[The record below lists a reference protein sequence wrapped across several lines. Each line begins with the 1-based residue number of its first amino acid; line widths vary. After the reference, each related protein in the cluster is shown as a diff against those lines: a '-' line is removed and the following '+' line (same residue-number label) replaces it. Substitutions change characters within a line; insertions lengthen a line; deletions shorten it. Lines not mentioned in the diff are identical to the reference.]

1 MKALWT
7 ILLLICTNAI
17 AQTAGT
23 IDLVEGSATIINAS
37 GTRRAAA
44 PGGTLVAGETIETGA
59 SAELHATLIDG
70 AYLAL
75 RPNTSL
81 KIATYR
87 GNGDANDGSVME
99 LARGALRTVTG
110 WIGRAKPQNYRIS
123 TPTATVGIRGTDHEV
138 AHIETGADAGT
149 HNRVYDGRTTLNSGG
164 RAINVERGR
173 AALAAGRDVAPR
185 IHART
190 PAFLAD
196 NRFRSDSRVVT
207 HRAAVRSKM
216 EASLKQRGLLKSG
229 ETVDRHLARRR
240 AERIERVQQRVE
252 QRAGQ
257 RADQDV
263 AARQAQRE
271 AAQKAAQQRRAEQA
285 QRQTEQRA
293 QQRAKQREKHE
304 ARQKEQRQ
312 RIEEQRKQQATKHA
326 DQRKQHDTR
335 KAEQQARKQQ
345 REERKERSERNRDQ
359 RRESR

>member
-23 IDLVEGSATIINAS
+23 IDLVEGSATVINAT

-44 PGGTLVAGETIETGA
+44 AGGTLAAGETIETA
-59 SAELHATLIDG
+59 ANAELHATLIDG

-81 KIATYR
+81 KITTYR

-173 AALAAGRDVAPR
+173 AALAAGRDIAPR

-196 NRFRSDSRVVT
+196 NRFRSDSRVVS

-216 EASLKQRGLLKSG
+216 EASLKQRGLLRSG
-229 ETVDRHLARRR
+229 ETVDRHISRRR

-252 QRAGQ
+252 QRS
-257 RADQDV
+257 DQGA

-285 QRQTEQRA
+285 QRQSEQRA
-293 QQRAKQREKHE
+293 QQRAKHE

-312 RIEEQRKQQATKHA
+312 RIEEKRKQQATKHA
-326 DQRKQHDTR
+326 EQRKQHEAR
-335 KAEQQARKQQ
+335 RSEQQARKQQ
-345 REERKERSERNRDQ
+345 REEWKERRKDQ
-359 RRESR
+359 RREGR